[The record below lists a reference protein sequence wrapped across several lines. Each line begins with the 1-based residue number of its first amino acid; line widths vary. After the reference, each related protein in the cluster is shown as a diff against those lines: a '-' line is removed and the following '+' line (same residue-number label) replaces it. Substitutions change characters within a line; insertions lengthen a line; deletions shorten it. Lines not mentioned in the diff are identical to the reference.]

1 MANLAPRPAWQR
13 GLAALLVF
21 VLAFLV
27 TMVVGWIISFVILI
41 NLLGYDAFPWGSN
54 PAPDWL
60 DTTFSWA
67 VVGIS
72 LMLASFLGRKVW
84 RHRR

>member
-21 VLAFLV
+21 LLAFLV
-27 TMVVGWIISFVILI
+27 TMVVGWIIGFMILI
-41 NLLGYDAFPWGSN
+41 GPLGYDMFPWGSN
-54 PAPDWL
+54 PVPDSHNKIGL
-60 DTTFSWA
+60 RA
-67 VVGIS
+67 VVGTS
-72 LMLASFLGRKVW
+72 LALASFLGWKVW